1 MTEHPYVA
9 PHTSREVY
17 VKGDFST
24 YPALICPLCNGYQGL
39 SGNGAIKKRYSE
51 REKEEERCGEKR
63 KGEGR
68 RGRKMKE
75 RKETQREGDGEGMGR
90 VRKEGEIKDNGES
103 KR

>member
-39 SGNGAIKKRYSE
+39 SGNGAIKKDTVRE
-51 REKEEERCGEKR
+51 RRKRRDVEKGGRWEGQEDEGEEGDT
-63 KGEGR
+63 EGR
-68 RGRKMKE
+68 RS
-75 RKETQREGDGEGMGR
+75 GEKR
-90 VRKEGEIKDNGES
+90 VRKEGKIKDNGES
-103 KR
+103 MR